1 MSLLSMIALAIAA
14 ILGMLL
20 GHPLSKSA
28 GRKEGVKE
36 ATQEQQVAQA
46 EAITK
51 SVQER
56 NDVETK
62 VAATPRADLDR
73 ELSEFSRPDR

>member
-1 MSLLSMIALAIAA
+1 MSILSMIALAVAA
-14 ILGMLL
+14 ILGMFL

-28 GRKEGVKE
+28 GRKEGAKE
-36 ATQEQQVAQA
+36 ATQDQQVAQA

-56 NDVETK
+56 NDVEAK
-62 VAATPRADLDR
+62 VAADDDDQLDAR
-73 ELSEFSRPDR
+73 LQKHNRLR

>member
-1 MSLLSMIALAIAA
+1 MSLLTIIGLAIAA
-14 ILGMLL
+14 ILGMFV

-36 ATQEQQVAQA
+36 VRQEQQAEQA
-46 EAITK
+46 KAITQ

-56 NDVETK
+56 NNVETN

-73 ELSEFSRPDR
+73 ELSEFSRPD